1 MFVLGSVR
9 SGIQGDND
17 VLLVAEGFDGIE
29 AGRFPGWIHAETDS
43 DQRAHQQRGDILV
56 RR

>member
-17 VLLVAEGFDGIE
+17 LLLVAEGFDGIE
-29 AGRFPGWIHAETDS
+29 AGRFPGWIHAEPDS

>member
-1 MFVLGSVR
+1 MFVLRSVR

-29 AGRFPGWIHAETDS
+29 AGRFPGRIHAETDS
-43 DQRAHQQRGDILV
+43 DQRAQEQRGDDPEE
-56 RR
+56 